1 MRNLP
6 QRKGIEM
13 SKHTPGPW
21 TCDSIDGRFPE
32 HRPDGDIY
40 IREAG
45 APKPFG
51 LLFGR
56 SDKREMITVRE
67 TEQNMARAR
76 LIAAAPEMAKIL
88 TAVFIDKEH
97 INLWSITART
107 LLVRIEG
114 EK

>member
-1 MRNLP
+1 
-6 QRKGIEM
+6 
-13 SKHTPGPW
+13 
-21 TCDSIDGRFPE
+21 
-32 HRPDGDIY
+32 
-40 IREAG
+40 
-45 APKPFG
+45 
-51 LLFGR
+51 
-56 SDKREMITVRE
+56 
-67 TEQNMARAR
+67 MARAR